1 MGEGG
6 KVARTVPVSEWGCGS
21 GVARRLSE
29 DASPYRDWNG
39 RGGKVARTVPVSEG
53 GDWISGG
60 QAAKRGRFG
69 ALESERAQEG
79 ESPSVAELPA
89 RN

>member
-1 MGEGG
+1 MGEGRTVPVSGSGGLVSDGPRLSGTLRPSAGRG
-6 KVARTVPVSEWGCGS
+6 KVARTVPVSGWRISTLQGGGS
-21 GVARRLSE
+21 AR
-29 DASPYRDWNG
+29 
-39 RGGKVARTVPVSEG
+39 
-53 GDWISGG
+53 
-60 QAAKRGRFG
+60 RFG